1 MKRLLK
7 NSIYFAIIA
16 VILVAAARTYE
27 GSPIIGGDEVVWG
40 DCPVTTPVQWRKGT
54 SPQEQFNYLADLM
67 HVRLPCSP
75 NP

>member
-40 DCPVTTPVQWRKGT
+40 DFPAGANQ
-54 SPQEQFNYLADLM
+54 
-67 HVRLPCSP
+67 LPCGPDACPISQ
-75 NP
+75 